1 LTAGAAL
8 GYGWRAFVNNLAPLV
23 VLALV
28 VVGLQLVLN
37 VTGTLLADA
46 TESTSGLVS
55 GTFTVVSILFTF
67 FAWIVGFVVAIGLIR
82 AALAVLDGRKPT
94 PNMLFESAGLGT
106 YILAAILFGL
116 ATFVGLI
123 ACVIPGII
131 IAFLWQFYGYA
142 IVDGGPE
149 VGATQSLGRSYQ
161 VVRNHV
167 GEMLVL
173 WLAIIGIALVIGIGS
188 IIPFVGWIILLVAG
202 LLFYPVVALSIA
214 YAWRT
219 LTAGQV
225 TPQT

>member
-1 LTAGAAL
+1 M
-8 GYGWRAFVNNLAPLV
+8 NNNGPLV

-46 TESTSGLVS
+46 TQTTSGLVS
-55 GTFTVVSILFTF
+55 GTFTVVSVLFTF
-67 FAWIVGFVVAIGLIR
+67 FAWIVGFVLAIGLIR

-94 PNMLFESAGLGT
+94 PSMLLESAGLGT

-116 ATFVGLI
+116 ATFVGLL
-123 ACVIPGII
+123 ACIIPGII

-173 WLAIIGIALVIGIGS
+173 WLAIIGIALIIGIGS
-188 IIPFVGWIILLVAG
+188 IIPIVGWIILLVAG

-219 LTAGQV
+219 LTAGRV